1 MTEKITLPSG
11 AILDITLMPFETAW
25 EVSQMVT
32 KEIEKLAIDPSV
44 MHMFSR
50 DEKTDVNLSEIFNLK
65 GPICSIL
72 ANPVLVDAAKICFF
86 KCTYNDVRIDKN
98 TFEKVE
104 CRSDFIPAI
113 YFVLK
118 ENLSPFFGSLLSFF
132 TTK

>member
-11 AILDITLMPFETAW
+11 AILDITLMPFEAAW
-25 EVSQMVT
+25 DVCQLVT

-44 MHMFSR
+44 LSIFSK
-50 DEKTDVNLSEIFNLK
+50 DEKTDVTIAELFNLK

-72 ANPVLVDAAKICFF
+72 ANPILVEAAKICFV
-86 KCTYNDVRIDKN
+86 KCTYDDIRIDKH

-104 CRSDFIPAI
+104 CRGDFIPAV

-118 ENLSPFFGSLLSFF
+118 SNLSPFFGSLLLFF
-132 TTK
+132 STK